1 MRILFLSAW
10 FPFPADNGSKLRIYN
25 LISGL
30 SSKHEISLL
39 SFADDPRMAQ
49 VDGLQDICESVQ
61 VLPNRKYDAYSR
73 RAILG
78 FFGTKPRVLADR
90 YVPEMEQAIR
100 KEVSSGS
107 YDLVIASQF
116 YMADYLKGFARIP
129 AIFEEAEVG
138 VFTDAAEQADHWL
151 RQTRNKLTLF
161 KLRSY
166 FRTLLPNFSFSTVVS
181 ETEKKYLANLVP
193 NYQSIEVI
201 PNGVNLASYENVQEK
216 PQPGSMI
223 FSGAL
228 TFAPN
233 YHAMK
238 WFTEQVFP
246 LVLKANPEAQLTITG
261 DHAGLGLANDR
272 NVIFAGYVDDIRPL
286 IASSWIS
293 LVPILSGGGTRL
305 KILEA
310 FGLQTPVVAT
320 SKGAQGLE
328 VRHEKHLLI
337 ADTVESFA
345 EQTIRLLND
354 SELRYELVSNALQLV
369 RERYDWDVIMPKFH
383 SIIASAV

>member
-201 PNGVNLASYENVQEK
+201 PNGVNLASYENVQEQ